1 MANRIKSLDGKIV
14 PLTTEEEKQADA
26 DLKAWNDGKADREL
40 AELRNQRTL
49 LLAETDFY
57 ALSDQTL
64 SDDMKAYRQELR
76 DITKKFKSMEQKNF
90 KFPEK
95 PKD

>member
-1 MANRIKSLDGKIV
+1 MKIFIEGKGLQDL
-14 PLTTEEEKQADA
+14 PKEEADK
-26 DLKAWNDGKADREL
+26 LKERQSSTASWRLEALRRE
-40 AELRNQRTL
+40 RNIL
-49 LLAETDFY
+49 LQETDY
-57 ALSDQTL
+57 LALSDVTMT
-64 SDDMKAYRQELR
+64 DNMKTYRQELR

>member
-1 MANRIKSLDGKIV
+1 MKIFIEGKGLQDL
-14 PLTTEEEKQADA
+14 PKEEADK
-26 DLKAWNDGKADREL
+26 LKERQSPTASWRLEALRRE
-40 AELRNQRTL
+40 RNIL
-49 LLAETDFY
+49 LQETDY
-57 ALSDQTL
+57 LALSDVTMT
-64 SDDMKAYRQELR
+64 DNMKTYRQELR

>member
-1 MANRIKSLDGKIV
+1 MKTFIHGVGLKDLPKDEADKIKARQSVTAPKKLDALRIERNR
-14 PLTTEEEKQADA
+14 
-26 DLKAWNDGKADREL
+26 
-40 AELRNQRTL
+40 
-49 LLAETDFY
+49 LLAQTDFY
-57 ALSDQTL
+57 ALSDVTMT
-64 SDDMKAYRQELR
+64 DNMKAYRQELR

>member
-1 MANRIKSLDGKIV
+1 MKTFIHGVGLKDLPKEEADKIEARQSVTAPKKLDILRLERNR
-14 PLTTEEEKQADA
+14 
-26 DLKAWNDGKADREL
+26 
-40 AELRNQRTL
+40 
-49 LLAETDFY
+49 LLAETDHY

>member
-1 MANRIKSLDGKIV
+1 MKTFIHGVGLKDLSKDEADKIKARQSVTAPKKLDILRLERNR
-14 PLTTEEEKQADA
+14 
-26 DLKAWNDGKADREL
+26 
-40 AELRNQRTL
+40 
-49 LLAETDFY
+49 LLAETDHY

-76 DITKKFKSMEQKNF
+76 DITKKFKSMNDKDF
-90 KFPEK
+90 KFREK

>member
-1 MANRIKSLDGKIV
+1 MTRYQIIDGKRV
-14 PLTTEEEKQADA
+14 QLTSKEEAERDA
-26 DLKAWNDGKADREL
+26 DIKAYVESLPSKRMV
-40 AELRNQRTL
+40 ELRRQRNL

-57 ALSDQTL
+57 ALSDVTMT
-64 SDDMKAYRQELR
+64 DNMKTYRQELR

>member
-1 MANRIKSLDGKIV
+1 MKTFIHGVGLKDLPKDEADKIKARQSVTAPKKLDTLRLVRNR
-14 PLTTEEEKQADA
+14 
-26 DLKAWNDGKADREL
+26 
-40 AELRNQRTL
+40 

-57 ALSDQTL
+57 ALSDVTMT
-64 SDDMKAYRQELR
+64 DNMKTYRQELR
-76 DITKKFKSMEQKNF
+76 DITEKFKSMEQKNF

>member
-1 MANRIKSLDGKIV
+1 MKTFIHGVGLKDLPKEEADKIKARQAEKTPKKLDTLRFERNR
-14 PLTTEEEKQADA
+14 
-26 DLKAWNDGKADREL
+26 
-40 AELRNQRTL
+40 

-57 ALSDQTL
+57 ALSDVTMT
-64 SDDMKAYRQELR
+64 DNMKTYRQELR

-95 PKD
+95 PKE

>member
-1 MANRIKSLDGKIV
+1 MKTFIHGVGLKDLPKDEADKIKARQSVTAPKKLDMLRWVRNR
-14 PLTTEEEKQADA
+14 
-26 DLKAWNDGKADREL
+26 
-40 AELRNQRTL
+40 

-57 ALSDQTL
+57 ALSDVTMT
-64 SDDMKAYRQELR
+64 DNMKTYRQELR

>member
-1 MANRIKSLDGKIV
+1 MKTFIHGVGLKDLPKEEADKIKARQSVTAPKKLDILRLERNR
-14 PLTTEEEKQADA
+14 
-26 DLKAWNDGKADREL
+26 
-40 AELRNQRTL
+40 
-49 LLAETDFY
+49 LLAETDHY